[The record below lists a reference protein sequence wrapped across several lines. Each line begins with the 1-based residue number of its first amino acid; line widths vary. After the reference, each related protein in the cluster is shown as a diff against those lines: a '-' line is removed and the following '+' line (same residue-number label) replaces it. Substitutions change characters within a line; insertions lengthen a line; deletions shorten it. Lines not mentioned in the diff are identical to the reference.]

1 MVSPC
6 YNHAS
11 VSSSASCIQCGMPF
25 CKDCLE
31 AVAGR
36 PVCKRCLPAM
46 RANMEQQMASAQPP
60 SSYAAPQGAYPG
72 YAPQTAAIA
81 VPDAGAGAKAL
92 LIGIALSLL
101 IGIVGAIAIEK
112 ISSSTGY
119 ELSLLYIALG
129 YGIGWGLHRIMG
141 RGGSGLAL
149 VAVGVMVSS
158 LVVSHLIIA
167 QEVLNFSRA
176 NGNAD
181 ANATIFDAFP
191 IAMGHLGIMHWV
203 LIAIG
208 LFSCYRGVEARQ

>member
-11 VSSSASCIQCGMPF
+11 VSSSASCVQCGMPF

-46 RANMEQQMASAQPP
+46 RASVEQQMASAPP
-60 SSYAAPQGAYPG
+60 PPSYAAPQGTYPG
-72 YAPQTAAIA
+72 YAPQTAAMT
-81 VPDAGAGAKAL
+81 VPDGGAGGKAL
-92 LIGIALSLL
+92 LIGIGLSLL
-101 IGIVGAIAIEK
+101 IGIIGAIAIEK
-112 ISSSTGY
+112 ILFYTGFG
-119 ELSLLYIALG
+119 LSLLYIVLG

-149 VAVGVMVSS
+149 IAVGVMVAS
-158 LVVSHLIIA
+158 LGVSHVVYA
-167 QEVLNFSRA
+167 QDLLNKVAATENLRA
-176 NGNAD
+176 GV
-181 ANATIFDAFP
+181 TVFDVFP
-191 IAMGHLGIMHWV
+191 ALMQSLGIMHWV

>member
-6 YNHAS
+6 YNHSS
-11 VSSSASCIQCGMPF
+11 VSSSAACVQCGMPF

-46 RANMEQQMASAQPP
+46 QARVEQQMAAAPPP
-60 SSYAAPQGAYPG
+60 SAFAAPQGSYPG
-72 YAPQTAAIA
+72 YAPQTATMS
-81 VPDAGAGAKAL
+81 VPAPAAGGKAL
-92 LIGIALSLL
+92 VMGIGLSLL
-101 IGIVGAIAIEK
+101 IGIAGAIVIEK
-112 ISSSTGY
+112 ISHATGY

-149 VAVGVMVSS
+149 IAVAVMVAS
-158 LVVSHLIIA
+158 LGVSHLVIA

-176 NGNAD
+176 NGNAE
-181 ANATIFDAFP
+181 ANATIFDVFP
-191 IAMGHLGIMHWV
+191 IAMGHLGFMHWV

-208 LFSCYRGVEARQ
+208 LYSCCRGVEARQ